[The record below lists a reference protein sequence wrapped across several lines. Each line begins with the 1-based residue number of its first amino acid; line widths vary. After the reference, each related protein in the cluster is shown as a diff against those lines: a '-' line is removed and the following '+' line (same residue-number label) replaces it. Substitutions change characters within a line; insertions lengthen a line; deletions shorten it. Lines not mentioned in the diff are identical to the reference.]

1 MNHNHILI
9 ERGNIMK
16 QVQFEYQDRESF
28 LEKLHTFQKD
38 NAAGSGARLF
48 QIYSEVLETVV
59 LQEVTGAIEACF
71 PDTPYIGCTTSGNI
85 IDCEL
90 SGNITVVCT
99 DFELPTTRFEIFQY
113 DMAEMSVDE
122 ITAQIVEETRQNPWV
137 KAVEMYF
144 TIPEGSTTRFC
155 DGLKELR
162 EDIQIFG
169 GVSCSDDI
177 TSDDSCVFTKACGF
191 SESSIIIVFYGG
203 EDFHV
208 DSIKVTGW
216 KPLGRKFH
224 VTKSQGSLLQEL
236 DGVPAYDVYHKYLN
250 IKNDENFFYNT
261 LEFPLFYEHNDT
273 TILRTPVSS
282 NADGSINMTSDMD
295 IGSVVRI
302 SYGDPST
309 IVESIRHDSQRIAQF
324 GPDVLHIFS
333 CAARRTFWTNKEP
346 TYEIQP
352 FRDVSA
358 SCGFFSHGEFL
369 RTKGSLNQHNVTLVI
384 AAMREG
390 EKKAAAAMSE
400 TQDINTLSRVPL
412 VSRLA
417 TFISVTSL
425 ELESTN
431 KQLELVNEKLKMAA
445 IIDGLTGLY
454 NRKEIQ
460 RQIEESLA
468 KVGQEQFSLVMLD
481 IDNFKQVNDTYGHQ
495 EGDTVI
501 VALADILRNR
511 RIGQKQNVSSGR
523 WGGEE
528 FMVLLRGT
536 DADSAAYIADL
547 MRESFANTNLRGI
560 RPQTVSLG
568 VTQAKKD
575 DTIDSLCTRVDM
587 ALYRAKKNGKN
598 RVEVE

>member
-1 MNHNHILI
+1 MLDPAVI
-9 ERGNIMK
+9 
-16 QVQFEYQDRESF
+16 QD
-28 LEKLHTFQKD
+28 
-38 NAAGSGARLF
+38 
-48 QIYSEVLETVV
+48 
-59 LQEVTGAIEACF
+59 VTGAIEECF
-71 PDTPYIGCTTSGNI
+71 PDIPYIGCSTSGNI

-99 DFELPTTRFEIFQY
+99 DFELPTTKFEIFQY
-113 DMAEMSVDE
+113 DMAKLSVDD
-122 ITAQIVEETRQNPWV
+122 ITAQIVEAARNRSWV

-155 DGLKELR
+155 DGLKDLR
-162 EDIQIFG
+162 EDIQVFG
-169 GVSCSDDI
+169 GVTCSDDI
-177 TSDDSCVFTKACGF
+177 TSDDSCVFTKAYGF

-216 KPLGRKFH
+216 KPLGREFH

-236 DGVPAYDVYHKYLN
+236 DGIPAYDVYRKYLN

-309 IVESIRHDSQRIAQF
+309 IVESIKHDSRRIAEF

-352 FRDVSA
+352 FHDIA
-358 SCGFFSHGEFL
+358 PSCGFFSHGEFL
-369 RTKGSLNQHNVTLVI
+369 RTKSSLNQHNVTLVI

-390 EKKAAAAMSE
+390 EKKAADVMPE
-400 TQDINTLSRVPL
+400 MQDMNTLSRVPL

-417 TFISVTSL
+417 NFISATSL
-425 ELESTN
+425 ELENTN

-454 NRKEIQ
+454 NRREIQ
-460 RQIEESLA
+460 SQIEDALSRVD
-468 KVGQEQFSLVMLD
+468 KEQFSLVMLD

-511 RIGQKQNVSSGR
+511 RIGHKQNVFSGR

-547 MRESFANTNLRGI
+547 MRENFANTTFKNI

-568 VTQAKKD
+568 VTQARQS
-575 DTIDSLCTRVDM
+575 DTVDSLCTRVDM
-587 ALYRAKKNGKN
+587 ALYKAKKSGKN

>member
-1 MNHNHILI
+1 M
-9 ERGNIMK
+9 R
-16 QVQFEYQDRESF
+16 QTQFAYRNKESF
-28 LEKLHTFQKD
+28 REELSVFARDH
-38 NAAGSGARLF
+38 AAADGPRLF
-48 QIYSEVLETVV
+48 QIYSEVLDPAVIR
-59 LQEVTGAIEACF
+59 EVTDAIEACF
-71 PDTPYIGCTTSGNI
+71 PDTPYIGCSTSGNI

-90 SGNITVVCT
+90 SENITVVCT
-99 DFELPTTRFEIFQY
+99 DFELPTTKVEIFQY
-113 DMAEMSVDE
+113 DMAKLSVDE
-122 ITAQIVEETRQNPWV
+122 ITAQIVEETRKNPWV

-155 DGLKELR
+155 DGMKDLR
-162 EDIQIFG
+162 EDIQVFG
-169 GVSCSDDI
+169 GVTCSDDI
-177 TSDDSCVFTKACGF
+177 TSDDSCVFTKAYGF
-191 SESSIIIVFYGG
+191 SETSIVIVFYGG
-203 EDFHV
+203 EDFYV

-236 DGVPAYDVYHKYLN
+236 DGISAYEVYRKYLN

-302 SYGDPST
+302 SYGDPGT
-309 IVESIRHDSQRIAQF
+309 IVESIREDSRRIADF
-324 GPDVLHIFS
+324 APDVLHIFS

-352 FRDVSA
+352 FHDICA

-369 RTKGSLNQHNVTLVI
+369 RTKGNLNQHNVTLVI

-390 EKKAAAAMSE
+390 EKKESVRLPE
-400 TQDINTLSRVPL
+400 TSADNMLSRVPL

-425 ELESTN
+425 ELEKMN
-431 KQLELVNEKLKMAA
+431 QQLALVNDKLKEAA

-460 RQIEESLA
+460 RQIEEALS
-468 KVGQEQFSLVMLD
+468 GISGERFSLVMLD

-495 EGDTVI
+495 EGDAVI
-501 VALADILRNR
+501 IGLADILRNKR
-511 RIGQKQNVSSGR
+511 GGQMQNVAAGR

-528 FMVLLRGT
+528 FMVLLHGSE
-536 DADSAAYIADL
+536 ASSAAYIADL
-547 MRESFANTNLRGI
+547 MRECFANTNFPGI

-568 VTQAKKD
+568 VTQARAD
-575 DTIDSLCTRVDM
+575 DTVDSLCSRVDM
-587 ALYRAKKNGKN
+587 ALYKAKKGGKN
-598 RVEVE
+598 RVEIE

>member
-1 MNHNHILI
+1 
-9 ERGNIMK
+9 MK
-16 QVQFEYQDRESF
+16 QAQFTYQ
-28 LEKLHTFQKD
+28 EKAAFKAALLDFQK
-38 NAAGSGARLF
+38 NGSTGAGARLF
-48 QIYSEVLETVV
+48 QIYSEVLDPAVI
-59 LQEVTGAIEACF
+59 QDVTGAIEECF
-71 PDTPYIGCTTSGNI
+71 PDTPYIGCSTSGNI

-99 DFELPTTRFEIFQY
+99 EFELSTTRFEIFQY
-113 DMAEMSVDE
+113 DMAKLAVDD
-122 ITAQIVEETRQNPWV
+122 ITAQIVEETHKNPWV
-137 KAVEMYF
+137 KAIEMYF
-144 TIPEGSTTRFC
+144 TIPEGSTTQFC
-155 DGLKELR
+155 DGLKEIR

-177 TSDDSCVFTKACGF
+177 TSDDSCVFTKAYGF
-191 SESSIIIVFYGG
+191 SETSIIIVFYGG

-216 KPLGRKFH
+216 KPLGREFH

-236 DGVPAYDVYHKYLN
+236 DGIPAYDVYHKYLN

-302 SYGDPST
+302 SYGDPGT

-352 FRDVSA
+352 FHDISA

-390 EKKAAAAMSE
+390 EKKTSAVLPEM
-400 TQDINTLSRVPL
+400 QDRDTMSRVPL

-425 ELESTN
+425 ELENTN
-431 KQLELVNEKLKMAA
+431 KQLALVNDKLKMAA

-460 RQIEESLA
+460 SQIEKALA
-468 KVGQEQFSLVMLD
+468 GVETEQFSLVMLD

-495 EGDTVI
+495 EGDSVI

-511 RIGQKQNVSSGR
+511 RTGPMQSSGR

-536 DADSAAYIADL
+536 DASSAAYIADL
-547 MRESFANTNLRGI
+547 MRECFANTSFPGI
-560 RPQTVSLG
+560 RSQTVSLG
-568 VTQAKKD
+568 VTQARKD
-575 DTIDSLCTRVDM
+575 DTVDSLCTRVDT

-598 RVEVE
+598 RVEIE

>member
-1 MNHNHILI
+1 
-9 ERGNIMK
+9 MK
-16 QVQFEYQDRESF
+16 QTHFAYRKKESF
-28 LEKLHTFQKD
+28 AEELRAFKQNH
-38 NAAGSGARLF
+38 AAGSGPRLF
-48 QIYSEVLETVV
+48 QIYSEVLDPAVI
-59 LQEVTGAIEACF
+59 QDVTGAIEECF
-71 PDTPYIGCTTSGNI
+71 PNTPYIGCSTSGNI

-90 SGNITVVCT
+90 SENITVVCT
-99 DFELPTTRFEIFQY
+99 DFELTTTKLEIFQY
-113 DMAEMSVDE
+113 DMAQLSVDE
-122 ITAQIVEETRQNPWV
+122 ITAQIVEETRKNPWV

-155 DGLKELR
+155 DGLKDLR
-162 EDIQIFG
+162 EDIQVFG
-169 GVSCSDDI
+169 GVTCSDDI
-177 TSDDSCVFTKACGF
+177 TSDDSCVFTKAYGF
-191 SESSIIIVFYGG
+191 SETSIVIVFYGG
-203 EDFHV
+203 EDFYV

-236 DGVPAYDVYHKYLN
+236 DGIPAYEVYHKYLN
-250 IKNDENFFYNT
+250 IRNDENFFYNT
-261 LEFPLFYEHNDT
+261 LEFPLFYEHNNT

-282 NADGSINMTSDMD
+282 NEDGSINMTSDMD

-302 SYGDPST
+302 SYGDPKT
-309 IVESIRHDSQRIAQF
+309 IVESIRHDSRRIADF
-324 GPDVLHIFS
+324 VPDVLHIFS

-352 FRDVSA
+352 FHDISA

-369 RTKGSLNQHNVTLVI
+369 RTKGNLNQHNVTLVI

-390 EKKAAAAMSE
+390 DKKKAVELPEGSDENM
-400 TQDINTLSRVPL
+400 LSRVPL

-431 KQLELVNEKLKMAA
+431 KQLELVNDKLQQSA
-445 IIDGLTGLY
+445 ITDGLTGLY

-468 KVGQEQFSLVMLD
+468 NVNDERFSLVMLD

-495 EGDTVI
+495 EGDAVI
-501 VALADILRNR
+501 VGLADILRNR
-511 RIGQKQNVSSGR
+511 RVGQMQNVSSGR

-528 FMVLLRGT
+528 FMVLLRGS
-536 DADSAAYIADL
+536 DASAAAYIADL
-547 MRESFANTNLRGI
+547 MRECFVNTNFPGM

-568 VTQAKKD
+568 VTQARED
-575 DTIDSLCTRVDM
+575 DSVDSLCTRVDM
-587 ALYRAKKNGKN
+587 ALYKAKKGGKN

>member
-1 MNHNHILI
+1 
-9 ERGNIMK
+9 MK
-16 QVQFEYQDRESF
+16 QIQFEYHERKSF
-28 LEKLHTFQKD
+28 TEKLRAFQKD
-38 NAAGSGARLF
+38 SAAGSGVRLF
-48 QIYSEVLETVV
+48 QIYSEVLDPAVI
-59 LQEVTGAIEACF
+59 QDVTGAIEECF
-71 PDTPYIGCTTSGNI
+71 PDIPYIGCSTSGNI

-99 DFELPTTRFEIFQY
+99 DFELPTTKFEIFQY
-113 DMAEMSVDE
+113 DMAKLSVDD
-122 ITAQIVEETRQNPWV
+122 ITAQILEETRKKPWV
-137 KAVEMYF
+137 KAAEMYF

-155 DGLKELR
+155 DGLKDLR
-162 EDIQIFG
+162 EDIQVFG
-169 GVSCSDDI
+169 GVTCSDDI
-177 TSDDSCVFTKACGF
+177 TSDDSCVFTKAYGF

-216 KPLGRKFH
+216 KPLGREFH

-236 DGVPAYDVYHKYLN
+236 DGIPAYDVYHKYLN

-309 IVESIRHDSQRIAQF
+309 IVESIKHDSRRIAEF

-352 FRDVSA
+352 FRDISA

-369 RTKGSLNQHNVTLVI
+369 RTKGNLNQHNVTLVI

-390 EKKAAAAMSE
+390 EKKAAAAMPE
-400 TQDINTLSRVPL
+400 MQDINTLSKVPL

-417 TFISVTSL
+417 NFISATSL
-425 ELESTN
+425 ELENSN

-454 NRKEIQ
+454 NRREIQ
-460 RQIEESLA
+460 SQIEDALFR
-468 KVGQEQFSLVMLD
+468 VGKEQFSLVMLD

-511 RIGQKQNVSSGR
+511 RIGHKQNVSSGR

-547 MRESFANTNLRGI
+547 MRESFANTSFKDI

-568 VTQAKKD
+568 VTQARQD
-575 DTIDSLCTRVDM
+575 DTVDSLCTRVDM
-587 ALYRAKKNGKN
+587 ALYRAKKSGKN

>member
-1 MNHNHILI
+1 
-9 ERGNIMK
+9 MK
-16 QVQFEYQDRESF
+16 QVQFAYQSEESF
-28 LEKLHTFQKD
+28 VEQLRAFQK
-38 NAAGSGARLF
+38 NGGEGARLF
-48 QIYSEVLETVV
+48 QIYSEVLDPAVI
-59 LQEVTGAIEACF
+59 QDVTGVIEECF
-71 PDTPYIGCTTSGNI
+71 PDTPYIGCSTSGNI

-99 DFELPTTRFEIFQY
+99 EFELPTTRFEIFQY
-113 DMAEMSVDE
+113 DMAKLAVDD
-122 ITAQIVEETRQNPWV
+122 ITAQIVEETHKNPWV
-137 KAVEMYF
+137 KAIEMYF

-155 DGLKELR
+155 DGLKEIR

-177 TSDDSCVFTKACGF
+177 TSDDSCVFTKAYGF
-191 SESSIIIVFYGG
+191 SETSVIIVFYGG

-216 KPLGRKFH
+216 KPLGREFH
-224 VTKSQGSLLQEL
+224 VTKSKGSLLQEL
-236 DGVPAYDVYHKYLN
+236 DGIPAYDVYHKYLN
-250 IKNDENFFYNT
+250 IKNDESFFYNT

-302 SYGDPST
+302 SYGDPGT

-352 FRDVSA
+352 FRDISA

-390 EKKAAAAMSE
+390 EKKASASLPEM
-400 TQDINTLSRVPL
+400 QDRDTMSRVPL

-425 ELESTN
+425 ELENTN
-431 KQLELVNEKLKMAA
+431 KQLALVNDKLKMAA

-460 RQIEESLA
+460 SQIERALA
-468 KVGQEQFSLVMLD
+468 EVETEQFSLVMLD

-495 EGDTVI
+495 EGDSVI

-511 RIGQKQNVSSGR
+511 RTGPMQSSGR

-536 DADSAAYIADL
+536 DSDSAAYIADL
-547 MRESFANTNLRGI
+547 IRECFANTGFPGI

-568 VTQAKKD
+568 VTQARKD
-575 DTIDSLCTRVDM
+575 DTVDSLCTRVDM

-598 RVEVE
+598 RVEIE

>member
-1 MNHNHILI
+1 MQ
-9 ERGNIMK
+9 
-16 QVQFEYQDRESF
+16 QVWFIYEEKESF
-28 LEKLHTFQKD
+28 KQKLLEFKNTD
-38 NAAGSGARLF
+38 RVSGTGKRMF
-48 QIYSEVLETVV
+48 QIYSEILEPTVI
-59 LQEVTGAIEACF
+59 QEVADAIGECF
-71 PDTPYIGCTTSGNI
+71 PDIPYIGCSTSGNI

-90 SGNITVVCT
+90 AGDITVVCT

-113 DMAEMSVDE
+113 DMAKQSVDE
-122 ITAQIVEETRQNPWV
+122 ITAQIVEETKKNPWV
-137 KAVEMYF
+137 KAIEMYF

-155 DGLKELR
+155 DGLKDIR

-177 TSDDSCVFTKACGF
+177 TSDDSCVFTKAYGF
-191 SESSIIIVFYGG
+191 SETSIVIVFYGG

-216 KPLGRKFH
+216 KPLGREFH

-236 DGVPAYDVYHKYLN
+236 DGIPAYDVYRKYLN
-250 IKNDENFFYNT
+250 INNDENFFYNT

-282 NADGSINMTSDMD
+282 NADGSLNMTSDMD

-309 IVESIRHDSQRIAQF
+309 IVDSIRHDSQRLAQF
-324 GPDVLHIFS
+324 GPDVMHIFS
-333 CAARRTFWTNKEP
+333 CAARRTFWSNREP
-346 TYEIQP
+346 TYEIEP
-352 FRDVSA
+352 LYDIST

-390 EKKAAAAMSE
+390 EKKASPAVPQA
-400 TQDINTLSRVPL
+400 QDNYTMSRVPL

-417 TFISVTSL
+417 TFISVTSQ
-425 ELESTN
+425 ELENTN
-431 KQLELVNEKLKMAA
+431 KQLALVNDKLNMSA

-460 RQIEESLA
+460 SQIEKALA
-468 KVGQEQFSLVMLD
+468 DVKREQFSLVMLD

-495 EGDTVI
+495 EGDSVI

-511 RIGQKQNVSSGR
+511 RTGLMQSSGR

-536 DADSAAYIADL
+536 DSSSAAYIADL
-547 MRESFANTNLRGI
+547 MRECFANTSFPGI

-568 VTQAKKD
+568 VTQARED
-575 DTIDSLCTRVDM
+575 DTVDSLCTRVDM
-587 ALYRAKKNGKN
+587 ALYRAKQNGKN
-598 RVEVE
+598 RVEIK

>member
-1 MNHNHILI
+1 
-9 ERGNIMK
+9 MK
-16 QVQFEYQDRESF
+16 QVQFAYQSEESF
-28 LEKLHTFQKD
+28 VEQLRAFQK
-38 NAAGSGARLF
+38 NGAEGARLF
-48 QIYSEVLETVV
+48 QIYSEVLDPAVI
-59 LQEVTGAIEACF
+59 QDVTAAIEECF
-71 PDTPYIGCTTSGNI
+71 PDTPYIGCSTSGNI

-99 DFELPTTRFEIFQY
+99 EFELPTTRFEIFQY
-113 DMAEMSVDE
+113 DMEKLAVDD
-122 ITAQIVEETRQNPWV
+122 ITAQIVEETRKNPWV
-137 KAVEMYF
+137 KAIEMYF

-155 DGLKELR
+155 DGLKEIR

-177 TSDDSCVFTKACGF
+177 TSDDSCVFTKAYGF
-191 SESSIIIVFYGG
+191 SETSIIIVFYGG

-216 KPLGRKFH
+216 KPLGREFH

-236 DGVPAYDVYHKYLN
+236 DGIPAYDVYHKYLN

-302 SYGDPST
+302 SYGDPGT
-309 IVESIRHDSQRIAQF
+309 ILESIRHDSQRIAQF

-352 FRDVSA
+352 FHDISA

-369 RTKGSLNQHNVTLVI
+369 RTKGNLNQHNVTLVI

-390 EKKAAAAMSE
+390 AKKASAALPE
-400 TQDINTLSRVPL
+400 TQDRNTMSRVPL

-425 ELESTN
+425 ELENTN
-431 KQLELVNEKLKMAA
+431 KQLALVNDKLKMAA

-460 RQIEESLA
+460 GQIEKALA
-468 KVGQEQFSLVMLD
+468 DVKKEQFSLVMLD

-495 EGDTVI
+495 EGDSVI
-501 VALADILRNR
+501 VALADILRNGR
-511 RIGQKQNVSSGR
+511 TGLMQSSGR

-536 DADSAAYIADL
+536 DASSAAYIADL
-547 MRESFANTNLRGI
+547 MRECFANTGFPGI

-568 VTQAKKD
+568 VTQAKED
-575 DTIDSLCTRVDM
+575 DTVDTLCTRVDT

-598 RVEVE
+598 RVEIE

>member
-1 MNHNHILI
+1 MQ
-9 ERGNIMK
+9 
-16 QVQFEYQDRESF
+16 QVWFIYEEKESF
-28 LEKLHTFQKD
+28 KQKLLEFKNTD
-38 NAAGSGARLF
+38 RVSSTGRRMF
-48 QIYSEVLETVV
+48 QIYSEILKPAVI
-59 LQEVTGAIEACF
+59 QEVTDAIEECF
-71 PDTPYIGCTTSGNI
+71 PDIPYIGCSTSGNI

-90 SGNITVVCT
+90 AGDITVVCT
-99 DFELPTTRFEIFQY
+99 DFELLTTRFEIFQY
-113 DMAEMSVDE
+113 DMAKQSVDE
-122 ITAQIVEETRQNPWV
+122 ITAQIVEETKKNPWV
-137 KAVEMYF
+137 KAIEMYF
-144 TIPEGSTTRFC
+144 TIPEGSTTQFC
-155 DGLKELR
+155 DGLKDIR
-162 EDIQIFG
+162 EDIQVFG

-177 TSDDSCVFTKACGF
+177 TSDDSCVFTKAYGF
-191 SESSIIIVFYGG
+191 SETSIVIVFYGG

-216 KPLGRKFH
+216 KPLGREFH

-236 DGVPAYDVYHKYLN
+236 DGIPAYDVYRKYLN
-250 IKNDENFFYNT
+250 INNDENFFYNT

-282 NADGSINMTSDMD
+282 NADGSLNMTSDMD

-309 IVESIRHDSQRIAQF
+309 IVDSIRHDSQRLAQF

-333 CAARRTFWTNKEP
+333 CAARRTFWTNREP
-346 TYEIQP
+346 TYEIEP
-352 FRDVSA
+352 LYDIST

-390 EKKAAAAMSE
+390 EKKASLAVPQA
-400 TQDINTLSRVPL
+400 QDNYTMSRVPL

-417 TFISVTSL
+417 TFISVTSQ
-425 ELESTN
+425 ELENTN
-431 KQLELVNEKLKMAA
+431 KQLALVNDKLKMAA

-460 RQIEESLA
+460 GQIEKALA
-468 KVGQEQFSLVMLD
+468 DVKREQFSLVMLD

-495 EGDTVI
+495 EGDSVI

-511 RIGQKQNVSSGR
+511 RTGLMQSSGR

-536 DADSAAYIADL
+536 DSSSAAYIADL
-547 MRESFANTNLRGI
+547 MRECFANTSFPGI

-568 VTQAKKD
+568 VTQARED
-575 DTIDSLCTRVDM
+575 DTVDSLCTRVDM
-587 ALYRAKKNGKN
+587 ALYRAKQNGKN
-598 RVEVE
+598 RVEIE

>member
-1 MNHNHILI
+1 MQ
-9 ERGNIMK
+9 
-16 QVQFEYQDRESF
+16 QVWFIYEEKESF
-28 LEKLHTFQKD
+28 KQKLLEFKNTD
-38 NAAGSGARLF
+38 RVSSTGRRMF
-48 QIYSEVLETVV
+48 QIYSEILKPAVI
-59 LQEVTGAIEACF
+59 QEVTDAIEECF
-71 PDTPYIGCTTSGNI
+71 PDIPYIGCSTSGNI

-90 SGNITVVCT
+90 AGDITVVCT
-99 DFELPTTRFEIFQY
+99 DFELLTTRFEIFQY
-113 DMAEMSVDE
+113 DMAKQSVDE
-122 ITAQIVEETRQNPWV
+122 ITAQIVEETKKNPWV
-137 KAVEMYF
+137 KAIEMYF
-144 TIPEGSTTRFC
+144 TIPEGSTTQFC
-155 DGLKELR
+155 DGLKDIR

-177 TSDDSCVFTKACGF
+177 TSDDSCVFTKAYGF
-191 SESSIIIVFYGG
+191 SDTSIVIVFYGG

-216 KPLGRKFH
+216 KPLGREFH

-236 DGVPAYDVYHKYLN
+236 DGIPAYDVYRKYLN
-250 IKNDENFFYNT
+250 INNDENFFYNT

-282 NADGSINMTSDMD
+282 NADGSLNMTSDMD

-309 IVESIRHDSQRIAQF
+309 IVDSIRHDSQRLAQF

-333 CAARRTFWTNKEP
+333 CAARRTFWTNREP
-346 TYEIQP
+346 TYEIEP
-352 FRDVSA
+352 LYDIST

-390 EKKAAAAMSE
+390 EKKASPAVPQA
-400 TQDINTLSRVPL
+400 QDNYMMSRVPL

-417 TFISVTSL
+417 TFISVTSQ
-425 ELESTN
+425 ELENTN
-431 KQLELVNEKLKMAA
+431 KQLALVNDKLKMAA

-460 RQIEESLA
+460 GQIEKALA
-468 KVGQEQFSLVMLD
+468 DVKREQFSLVMLD

-495 EGDTVI
+495 EGDSVI

-511 RIGQKQNVSSGR
+511 RTGLMQSSGR

-536 DADSAAYIADL
+536 DSSSAAYIADL
-547 MRESFANTNLRGI
+547 MRECFANTSFPGI

-568 VTQAKKD
+568 VTQARED
-575 DTIDSLCTRVDM
+575 DTVDSLCTRVDM
-587 ALYRAKKNGKN
+587 ALYRAKQNGKN
-598 RVEVE
+598 RVEIE

>member
-1 MNHNHILI
+1 
-9 ERGNIMK
+9 MK
-16 QVQFEYQDRESF
+16 QVQFAYQDRKSF
-28 LEKLHTFQKD
+28 LEKLRAFQKD
-38 NAAGSGARLF
+38 HEIVSGARLF
-48 QIYSEVLETVV
+48 QIYSEVLEPSVI
-59 LQEVTGAIEACF
+59 QDVTGAIEECF
-71 PDTPYIGCTTSGNI
+71 PDTPYIGCSTSGNI

-90 SGNITVVCT
+90 SESITVVCT
-99 DFELPTTRFEIFQY
+99 DFELPTTKFEIFQY
-113 DMAEMSVDE
+113 DMAKLSVDE
-122 ITAQIVEETRQNPWV
+122 ITAQIVEETRKNPWV

-155 DGLKELR
+155 DGLKDLR

-177 TSDDSCVFTKACGF
+177 TSDDSCVFTKAYGF
-191 SESSIIIVFYGG
+191 SESSIVIVFYGG

-216 KPLGRKFH
+216 KPLGRQFH

-236 DGVPAYDVYHKYLN
+236 DGIPAYDVYHKYLN

-309 IVESIRHDSQRIAQF
+309 IVESIRHDSRRIAEF
-324 GPDVLHIFS
+324 GPDILHIFS

-352 FRDVSA
+352 FRDISA

-369 RTKGSLNQHNVTLVI
+369 RTKGNLNQHNVTLVI

-390 EKKAAAAMSE
+390 GKKAAVAMPE
-400 TQDINTLSRVPL
+400 AQDMNTLSKVPL

-417 TFISVTSL
+417 NFISVTSL
-425 ELESTN
+425 ELENTN
-431 KQLELVNEKLKMAA
+431 EQLALVNEKLKMAA

-460 RQIEESLA
+460 SQIEDALSRVE
-468 KVGQEQFSLVMLD
+468 KEQFSLVMLD

-495 EGDTVI
+495 EGDSVI

-536 DADSAAYIADL
+536 DCNSAAYIADL
-547 MRESFANTNLRGI
+547 MRENFANTAFKDI

-568 VTQAKKD
+568 VTQAKAD
-575 DTIDSLCTRVDM
+575 DTVDSLCTRVDM

>member
-1 MNHNHILI
+1 MQ
-9 ERGNIMK
+9 
-16 QVQFEYQDRESF
+16 QVWFIYEEKESF
-28 LEKLHTFQKD
+28 KQKLLEFKNTD
-38 NAAGSGARLF
+38 RVSSTGRRMF
-48 QIYSEVLETVV
+48 QIYSEILKPTVI
-59 LQEVTGAIEACF
+59 QEVTDAIEECF
-71 PDTPYIGCTTSGNI
+71 PDIPYIGCSTSGNI

-90 SGNITVVCT
+90 AGDITVVCT
-99 DFELPTTRFEIFQY
+99 DFELLTTRFEIFQY
-113 DMAEMSVDE
+113 DMAKQSVDE
-122 ITAQIVEETRQNPWV
+122 ITAQIVEETKKNPWV
-137 KAVEMYF
+137 KAIEMYF
-144 TIPEGSTTRFC
+144 TIPEGSTTQFC
-155 DGLKELR
+155 DGLKDIR

-177 TSDDSCVFTKACGF
+177 TSDDSCVFTKAYGF
-191 SESSIIIVFYGG
+191 SETSIVIVFYGG

-216 KPLGRKFH
+216 KPLGREFH

-236 DGVPAYDVYHKYLN
+236 DGIPAYDVYRKYLN
-250 IKNDENFFYNT
+250 INNDENFFYNT

-282 NADGSINMTSDMD
+282 NADGSLNMTSDMD

-309 IVESIRHDSQRIAQF
+309 IVDSIRHDSQRLAQF

-333 CAARRTFWTNKEP
+333 CAARRTFWTNREP
-346 TYEIQP
+346 TYEIEP
-352 FRDVSA
+352 LYDIST

-390 EKKAAAAMSE
+390 EKKASLAVPQA
-400 TQDINTLSRVPL
+400 QDNYTMSRVPL

-417 TFISVTSL
+417 TFISVTSQ
-425 ELESTN
+425 ELENTN
-431 KQLELVNEKLKMAA
+431 KQLALVNDKLKMAA

-460 RQIEESLA
+460 GQIEKALA
-468 KVGQEQFSLVMLD
+468 DVKREQFSLVMLD

-495 EGDTVI
+495 EGDSVI

-511 RIGQKQNVSSGR
+511 RTGLMQSSGR

-536 DADSAAYIADL
+536 DSSSAAYIADL
-547 MRESFANTNLRGI
+547 MRECFANTSFPGI

-568 VTQAKKD
+568 VTQARED
-575 DTIDSLCTRVDM
+575 DTVDSLCTRVDM
-587 ALYRAKKNGKN
+587 ALYRAKQNGKN
-598 RVEVE
+598 RVEIE

>member
-1 MNHNHILI
+1 MQ
-9 ERGNIMK
+9 
-16 QVQFEYQDRESF
+16 QVWFIYEEKESF
-28 LEKLHTFQKD
+28 KQKLLEFKNTD
-38 NAAGSGARLF
+38 RVSSTGRRMF
-48 QIYSEVLETVV
+48 QIYSEILKPAVI
-59 LQEVTGAIEACF
+59 QEVTDAIEECF
-71 PDTPYIGCTTSGNI
+71 HDIPYIGCSTSGNI

-90 SGNITVVCT
+90 AGDITVVCT
-99 DFELPTTRFEIFQY
+99 DFELLTTRFEIFQY
-113 DMAEMSVDE
+113 DMAKQSVDE
-122 ITAQIVEETRQNPWV
+122 ITAQIVEETKKNPWV
-137 KAVEMYF
+137 KAIEMYF
-144 TIPEGSTTRFC
+144 TIPEGSTTQFC
-155 DGLKELR
+155 DGLKDIR

-177 TSDDSCVFTKACGF
+177 TSDDSCVFTKAYGF
-191 SESSIIIVFYGG
+191 SETSIVIVFYGG

-216 KPLGRKFH
+216 KPLGREFH

-236 DGVPAYDVYHKYLN
+236 DGIPAYDVYRKYLN
-250 IKNDENFFYNT
+250 INNDENFFYNT

-282 NADGSINMTSDMD
+282 NADGSLNMTSDMD

-309 IVESIRHDSQRIAQF
+309 IVDSIRHDSQRLAQF

-333 CAARRTFWTNKEP
+333 CAARRTFWTNREP
-346 TYEIQP
+346 TYEIEP
-352 FRDVSA
+352 LYDIST

-390 EKKAAAAMSE
+390 EKKASPAVPQA
-400 TQDINTLSRVPL
+400 QDNYMMSRVPL

-417 TFISVTSL
+417 TFISVTSQ
-425 ELESTN
+425 ELENTN
-431 KQLELVNEKLKMAA
+431 KQLALVNDKLKMAA

-460 RQIEESLA
+460 GQIEKALA
-468 KVGQEQFSLVMLD
+468 DVKREQFSLVMLD

-495 EGDTVI
+495 EGDSVI
-501 VALADILRNR
+501 VALANILRNR
-511 RIGQKQNVSSGR
+511 RTGLMQSSGR

-536 DADSAAYIADL
+536 DSSSAAYIADL
-547 MRESFANTNLRGI
+547 MRECFANTSFPGI

-568 VTQAKKD
+568 VTQARED
-575 DTIDSLCTRVDM
+575 DTVDSLCTRVDM
-587 ALYRAKKNGKN
+587 ALYRAKQNGKN
-598 RVEVE
+598 RVEIE

>member
-1 MNHNHILI
+1 MQ
-9 ERGNIMK
+9 
-16 QVQFEYQDRESF
+16 QVWFIYEEKESF
-28 LEKLHTFQKD
+28 KQKLLEFKNTD
-38 NAAGSGARLF
+38 RVSSTGRRMF
-48 QIYSEVLETVV
+48 QIYSEILKPAVI
-59 LQEVTGAIEACF
+59 QEVTDAIEECF
-71 PDTPYIGCTTSGNI
+71 PDIPYIGCSTSGNI

-90 SGNITVVCT
+90 AGDITVVCT
-99 DFELPTTRFEIFQY
+99 DFELLTTRFEIFQY
-113 DMAEMSVDE
+113 DMAKQSVDE
-122 ITAQIVEETRQNPWV
+122 ITAQIVEETKKNPWV
-137 KAVEMYF
+137 KAIEMYF
-144 TIPEGSTTRFC
+144 TIPEGSTTQFC
-155 DGLKELR
+155 DGLKDIR

-177 TSDDSCVFTKACGF
+177 TSDDSCVFTKAYGF
-191 SESSIIIVFYGG
+191 SETSIVIVFYGG

-216 KPLGRKFH
+216 KPLGREFH

-236 DGVPAYDVYHKYLN
+236 DGIPAYDVYRKYLN
-250 IKNDENFFYNT
+250 INNDENFFYNT

-282 NADGSINMTSDMD
+282 NADGSLNMTSDMD

-309 IVESIRHDSQRIAQF
+309 IVDSIRHDSQRLAQF

-333 CAARRTFWTNKEP
+333 CAARRTFWTNREP
-346 TYEIQP
+346 TYEIEP
-352 FRDVSA
+352 LYDIST

-390 EKKAAAAMSE
+390 EKKASPAVPQA
-400 TQDINTLSRVPL
+400 QDNYMMSRVPL

-417 TFISVTSL
+417 TFISVTSQ
-425 ELESTN
+425 ELENTN
-431 KQLELVNEKLKMAA
+431 KQLALVNDKLKMAA

-460 RQIEESLA
+460 GQIEKALA
-468 KVGQEQFSLVMLD
+468 DVKREQFSLVMLD

-495 EGDTVI
+495 EGDSVI
-501 VALADILRNR
+501 VALAD
-511 RIGQKQNVSSGR
+511 
-523 WGGEE
+523 
-528 FMVLLRGT
+528 
-536 DADSAAYIADL
+536 L
-547 MRESFANTNLRGI
+547 MRECFANTSFPGI

-568 VTQAKKD
+568 VTQAKED
-575 DTIDSLCTRVDM
+575 DTVDSLCTRVDM
-587 ALYRAKKNGKN
+587 ALYRAKQNGKN
-598 RVEVE
+598 RVEIE

>member
-1 MNHNHILI
+1 
-9 ERGNIMK
+9 MK
-16 QVQFEYQDRESF
+16 QIQFEYHERKSF
-28 LEKLHTFQKD
+28 TEKLRAFQKD
-38 NAAGSGARLF
+38 SAAGSGVRLF
-48 QIYSEVLETVV
+48 QIYSEVLDPAVI
-59 LQEVTGAIEACF
+59 QDVTGAIEECF
-71 PDTPYIGCTTSGNI
+71 PDIPYIGCSTSGNI

-99 DFELPTTRFEIFQY
+99 DFELPTTKFEIFQY
-113 DMAEMSVDE
+113 DMAKLSVDD
-122 ITAQIVEETRQNPWV
+122 ITAQILEETRKKPWV
-137 KAVEMYF
+137 KAAEMYF

-155 DGLKELR
+155 DGLKDLR
-162 EDIQIFG
+162 EDIQVFG
-169 GVSCSDDI
+169 GVTCSDDI
-177 TSDDSCVFTKACGF
+177 TSDDSCVFTKAYGF

-216 KPLGRKFH
+216 KPLGREFH

-236 DGVPAYDVYHKYLN
+236 DGIPAYDVYHKYLN

-309 IVESIRHDSQRIAQF
+309 IVESIKHDSRRIAEF

-352 FRDVSA
+352 FRDISA

-369 RTKGSLNQHNVTLVI
+369 RTKGNLNQHNVTLVI

-390 EKKAAAAMSE
+390 EKKAAAAMPE
-400 TQDINTLSRVPL
+400 MQDINTLSKVPL

-417 TFISVTSL
+417 NFISATSL
-425 ELESTN
+425 ELENSN

-454 NRKEIQ
+454 NRREIQ
-460 RQIEESLA
+460 SQIEDALSR
-468 KVGQEQFSLVMLD
+468 VGKEQFSLVMLD

-511 RIGQKQNVSSGR
+511 RIGHKQNVSSGR

-528 FMVLLRGT
+528 FMVLLQGT

-547 MRESFANTNLRGI
+547 MRESFANTSFKDI

-568 VTQAKKD
+568 VTQARQD
-575 DTIDSLCTRVDM
+575 DTVDSLCTRVDM
-587 ALYRAKKNGKN
+587 ALYRAKKSGKN

>member
-1 MNHNHILI
+1 
-9 ERGNIMK
+9 MK
-16 QVQFEYQDRESF
+16 QTQFAYREKESF
-28 LEKLHTFQKD
+28 AEELQIFKKD
-38 NAAGSGARLF
+38 HAEGNGPRLF
-48 QIYSEVLETVV
+48 QIYSEVLDQAVI
-59 LQEVTGAIEACF
+59 QDVTGAIEECF
-71 PDTPYIGCTTSGNI
+71 PDTPYIGCSTSGNI

-90 SGNITVVCT
+90 AENITVVCT
-99 DFELPTTRFEIFQY
+99 DFDLPTTKLEIFQY
-113 DMAEMSVDE
+113 DMAKLSVDE
-122 ITAQIVEETRQNPWV
+122 ITAQIVEETRKNPWV
-137 KAVEMYF
+137 KAIEMYF

-155 DGLKELR
+155 DGLKDLR
-162 EDIQIFG
+162 EDIQVFG
-169 GVSCSDDI
+169 GVTCSDDI
-177 TSDDSCVFTKACGF
+177 TSDDSCVFTKVYGF
-191 SESSIIIVFYGG
+191 SETSIVIVFYGG
-203 EDFHV
+203 EDFYV

-236 DGVPAYDVYHKYLN
+236 DGIPAYEVYHKYLN
-250 IKNDENFFYNT
+250 IRNDENFFYNT

-282 NADGSINMTSDMD
+282 NAGGSINMTSDMD

-309 IVESIRHDSQRIAQF
+309 IVESIRQDSQRIAQF

-352 FRDVSA
+352 FRDISV

-369 RTKGSLNQHNVTLVI
+369 RTKGNLNQHNVTLVI

-390 EKKAAAAMSE
+390 DKKKTVERPEGSDE
-400 TQDINTLSRVPL
+400 NILSKVPL

-431 KQLELVNEKLKMAA
+431 KQLELVNDKLQQSA
-445 IIDGLTGLY
+445 ITDGLTGLY

-460 RQIEESLA
+460 RQIEEALA
-468 KVGQEQFSLVMLD
+468 RVSDERFSLVMLD

-495 EGDTVI
+495 EGDAVI
-501 VALADILRNR
+501 VGLADILRNR
-511 RIGQKQNVSSGR
+511 RVGQMQNVSSGR

-528 FMVLLRGT
+528 FMVLLRGS
-536 DADSAAYIADL
+536 DASSSAYIADL
-547 MRESFANTNLRGI
+547 MRECFVNTNFPGM

-568 VTQAKKD
+568 VTQARED
-575 DTIDSLCTRVDM
+575 DTVDSLCSRVDM
-587 ALYRAKKNGKN
+587 ALYKAKKSGKN

>member
-1 MNHNHILI
+1 M
-9 ERGNIMK
+9 R
-16 QVQFEYQDRESF
+16 QTQFAYQDKASF
-28 LEKLHTFQKD
+28 AEALQSFQR
-38 NAAGSGARLF
+38 NHAAGSGPRLF
-48 QIYSEVLETVV
+48 QIYSEVLDPAVIAD
-59 LQEVTGAIEACF
+59 VTGTIEEYF
-71 PDTPYIGCTTSGNI
+71 PETPYFGCSTSGNI

-90 SGNITVVCT
+90 SENITVVCT
-99 DFELPTTRFEIFQY
+99 DFELPTTQFAIFQY
-113 DMAEMSVDE
+113 DMAKLSVDE
-122 ITAQIVEETRQNPWV
+122 ITAQIVEETRKNPWV

-144 TIPEGSTTRFC
+144 TIPEGSTTQFC
-155 DGLKELR
+155 DGLKDLR
-162 EDIQIFG
+162 DDIQIFG
-169 GVSCSDDI
+169 GVTCSDDI
-177 TSDDSCVFTKACGF
+177 TSDDSCVFTRAFGF
-191 SESSIIIVFYGG
+191 SETSIIIVFYGG
-203 EDFHV
+203 EDFYV

-236 DGVPAYDVYHKYLN
+236 DGIPAYEVYRKYLN

-302 SYGDPST
+302 SYGDPRT
-309 IVESIRHDSQRIAQF
+309 IVESIRQDSQGIADF
-324 GPDVLHIFS
+324 APDVLHIFS

-352 FRDVSA
+352 FHDISA

-369 RTKGSLNQHNVTLVI
+369 RTKGKLNQHNVTLVI

-390 EKKAAAAMSE
+390 EKKEAVKRPE
-400 TQDINTLSRVPL
+400 TQDDNMLSRVPL

-425 ELESTN
+425 ELENTN
-431 KQLELVNEKLKMAA
+431 KQLELVNDKLKMAA

-460 RQIEESLA
+460 SQIEEALSR
-468 KVGQEQFSLVMLD
+468 VDQEQFSLVMLD

-495 EGDTVI
+495 EGDMVI

-511 RIGQKQNVSSGR
+511 RVGQKQNVSSGR

-547 MRESFANTNLRGI
+547 MRESFANTTFKGI

-568 VTQAKKD
+568 VTQARKD
-575 DTIDSLCTRVDM
+575 DTADSLCSRVDM
-587 ALYRAKKNGKN
+587 ALYKAKKGGKN

>member
-1 MNHNHILI
+1 MQ
-9 ERGNIMK
+9 
-16 QVQFEYQDRESF
+16 QVWFIYEEKESF
-28 LEKLHTFQKD
+28 KQKLLEFKNTD
-38 NAAGSGARLF
+38 RVSSTGRRMF
-48 QIYSEVLETVV
+48 QIYSEILKPAVI
-59 LQEVTGAIEACF
+59 QEVTDAIEECF
-71 PDTPYIGCTTSGNI
+71 PDIPYIGCSTSGNI

-90 SGNITVVCT
+90 AGDITVVCT
-99 DFELPTTRFEIFQY
+99 DFELLTTRFEIFQY
-113 DMAEMSVDE
+113 DMAKQSVDE
-122 ITAQIVEETRQNPWV
+122 ITAQIVEETKKNPWV
-137 KAVEMYF
+137 KAIEMYF
-144 TIPEGSTTRFC
+144 TIPEGSTTQFC
-155 DGLKELR
+155 DGLKDIR

-177 TSDDSCVFTKACGF
+177 TSDDSCVFTKAYGF
-191 SESSIIIVFYGG
+191 SETSIVIVFYGG

-216 KPLGRKFH
+216 KPLGREFH

-236 DGVPAYDVYHKYLN
+236 DGIPAYDVYRKYLN
-250 IKNDENFFYNT
+250 INNDENFFYNT

-282 NADGSINMTSDMD
+282 NADGSLNMTSDMD

-309 IVESIRHDSQRIAQF
+309 IVDSIRHDSQRLAQF

-333 CAARRTFWTNKEP
+333 CAARRTFWTNREP
-346 TYEIQP
+346 TYEIEP
-352 FRDVSA
+352 LYDIST

-390 EKKAAAAMSE
+390 EKKASPAVPQA
-400 TQDINTLSRVPL
+400 QDNYMMSRVPL

-417 TFISVTSL
+417 TFISVTSQ
-425 ELESTN
+425 ELENTN
-431 KQLELVNEKLKMAA
+431 KQLALVNDKLKMAA

-460 RQIEESLA
+460 GQIEKALA
-468 KVGQEQFSLVMLD
+468 DVKREQFSLVMLD

-495 EGDTVI
+495 EGDSVI
-501 VALADILRNR
+501 VALANILRNR
-511 RIGQKQNVSSGR
+511 RTGLMQSSGR

-536 DADSAAYIADL
+536 DSSSAAYIADL
-547 MRESFANTNLRGI
+547 MRECFANTSFPGI

-568 VTQAKKD
+568 VTQARED
-575 DTIDSLCTRVDM
+575 DTVDSLCTRVDM
-587 ALYRAKKNGKN
+587 ALYRAKQNGKN
-598 RVEVE
+598 RVEIE

>member
-1 MNHNHILI
+1 
-9 ERGNIMK
+9 MK
-16 QVQFEYQDRESF
+16 QVQFAYRERESF
-28 LEKLHTFQKD
+28 AEQLQTLKGDST
-38 NAAGSGARLF
+38 AGGAARLF
-48 QIYSEVLETVV
+48 QIYSEVLDPAVI
-59 LQEVTGAIEACF
+59 QDVTGAIEECF
-71 PDTPYIGCTTSGNI
+71 PDTPYIGCSTSGNI

-99 DFELPTTRFEIFQY
+99 DFELPTTKFAIFQY
-113 DMAEMSVDE
+113 DMAKMPVDD
-122 ITAQIVEETRQNPWV
+122 ITAQIVEETRKNPWV

-144 TIPEGSTTRFC
+144 SIPEGSTTRFC
-155 DGLKELR
+155 DGLRDLR

-177 TSDDSCVFTKACGF
+177 TSDDCCVFTKVGGF
-191 SESSIIIVFYGG
+191 SKSSIIIVFYGG
-203 EDFHV
+203 EDFYV

-216 KPLGRKFH
+216 KPLGRQFH

-236 DGVPAYDVYHKYLN
+236 DGIPAYDVYRKYLN

-261 LEFPLFYEHNDT
+261 LEFPLFYEHNGT

-282 NADGSINMTSDMD
+282 NEDGSINMTSDMD

-309 IVESIRHDSQRIAQF
+309 IVESIRQDSRRIAQF

-352 FRDVSA
+352 FHEISP
-358 SCGFFSHGEFL
+358 SCGFFSHGEFI

-390 EKKAAAAMSE
+390 EKKAAAAVSE
-400 TQDINTLSRVPL
+400 TQDINTLSKVPL

-431 KQLELVNEKLKMAA
+431 QQLELVNEKLKMAA

-460 RQIEESLA
+460 SQIEEALA
-468 KVGQEQFSLVMLD
+468 SVDREQFSLVMLD

-511 RIGQKQNVSSGR
+511 RVGHAKNVSSGR

-536 DADSAAYIADL
+536 DVASASYIADL
-547 MRESFANTNLRGI
+547 MRECFANTRFQGV

-575 DTIDSLCTRVDM
+575 DTVDFLCSRVDM
-587 ALYRAKKNGKN
+587 ALYKAKKGGKN

>member
-1 MNHNHILI
+1 
-9 ERGNIMK
+9 MK
-16 QVQFEYQDRESF
+16 QFQFEF
-28 LEKLHTFQKD
+28 LERKSFAEKLLEFK
-38 NAAGSGARLF
+38 GSGRTSDGGASLF
-48 QIYSEVLETVV
+48 QIYSEVLEPTVI
-59 LQEVTGAIEACF
+59 QEVCGAIEECF
-71 PDTPYIGCTTSGNI
+71 PDTPYIGCSTSGNI

-90 SGNITVVCT
+90 SGNITVVYT
-99 DFELPTTRFEIFQY
+99 EFELPTTQFKIFQY
-113 DMAEMSVDE
+113 DMAAESVDD
-122 ITAQIVEETRQNPWV
+122 ITAKIVEETQKNPWA
-137 KAVEMYF
+137 KAIEMYF

-155 DGLKELR
+155 DGLKDVR

-169 GVSCSDDI
+169 GVTCSDDI
-177 TSDDSCVFTKACGF
+177 TSNDSCVFTKAFGF
-191 SESSIIIVFYGG
+191 SKSSIIIVFYGG

-208 DSIKVTGW
+208 DSIQVTGW
-216 KPLGRKFH
+216 KPLGREFR
-224 VTKSQGSLLQEL
+224 VTKSEGSLLQEL
-236 DGVPAYDVYHKYLN
+236 DGIPAYDVYHKYLN

-261 LEFPLFYEHNDT
+261 LEFPLFYEHNNT

-282 NADGSINMTSDMD
+282 NADGSINMTSDID
-295 IGSVVRI
+295 VGSVVRI
-302 SYGDPST
+302 SYGDPGT
-309 IVESIRHDSQRIAQF
+309 IVESIRQDSQRIAQF

-352 FRDVSA
+352 FYDISA

-369 RTKGSLNQHNVTLVI
+369 RTKGNLNQHNVTLVI

-390 EKKAAAAMSE
+390 EKKVCAVPLGA
-400 TQDINTLSRVPL
+400 QDRNTLSRVPL

-425 ELESTN
+425 ELENTN
-431 KQLELVNEKLKMAA
+431 RQLALVNDKLKMAA

-460 RQIEESLA
+460 SQIEEALTKIA
-468 KVGQEQFSLVMLD
+468 KEKFSLVMLD

-495 EGDTVI
+495 EGDAVI
-501 VALADILRNR
+501 MALADILRNR
-511 RIGQKQNVSSGR
+511 RIGPMQSSGR

-536 DADSAAYIADL
+536 EASSAAYIADL
-547 MRESFANTNLRGI
+547 MREIFANTNFPSI

-568 VTQAKKD
+568 VTQARED
-575 DTIDSLCTRVDM
+575 DTVDSLCSRVDM
-587 ALYRAKKNGKN
+587 ALYKAKKNGKN

>member
-1 MNHNHILI
+1 
-9 ERGNIMK
+9 MK
-16 QVQFEYQDRESF
+16 QMQFEYQERKSF
-28 LEKLHTFQKD
+28 TEKLRAFQKD
-38 NAAGSGARLF
+38 SAADSGARLF
-48 QIYSEVLETVV
+48 QIYSEVLDPAVI
-59 LQEVTGAIEACF
+59 QDVTGAIEECF
-71 PDTPYIGCTTSGNI
+71 PDTPYIGCSTSGNI

-99 DFELPTTRFEIFQY
+99 DFELPTTKFEIFQY
-113 DMAEMSVDE
+113 DMAKLSVDE
-122 ITAQIVEETRQNPWV
+122 ITAQIVKEAGNRSWV

-155 DGLKELR
+155 DGLKELG

-169 GVSCSDDI
+169 GVTCSDDI
-177 TSDDSCVFTKACGF
+177 TSDDSCVFTKAYGF

-216 KPLGRKFH
+216 KPLGREFH

-236 DGVPAYDVYHKYLN
+236 DGIPAYDVYHKYLN

-309 IVESIRHDSQRIAQF
+309 IVESIKQDSRRIAEF

-352 FRDVSA
+352 FHDIA
-358 SCGFFSHGEFL
+358 PSCGFFSHGEFL
-369 RTKGSLNQHNVTLVI
+369 RTKGNLNQHNVTLVI

-390 EKKAAAAMSE
+390 AKKAATAMPE
-400 TQDINTLSRVPL
+400 KQDINTLSRVPL

-417 TFISVTSL
+417 NFISATSL
-425 ELESTN
+425 ELENSN
-431 KQLELVNEKLKMAA
+431 KQLEFVNEKLKMAA

-460 RQIEESLA
+460 SQIEDALSRIE
-468 KVGQEQFSLVMLD
+468 KEQFSLVMLD

-511 RIGQKQNVSSGR
+511 RIGHKQNVSSGR

-547 MRESFANTNLRGI
+547 LRESFANTSFKEI

-568 VTQAKKD
+568 VTQARQE
-575 DTIDSLCTRVDM
+575 DTVDSLCTRVDM

>member
-1 MNHNHILI
+1 MQ
-9 ERGNIMK
+9 
-16 QVQFEYQDRESF
+16 QVWFIYEEKESF
-28 LEKLHTFQKD
+28 KQKLLEFKNTD
-38 NAAGSGARLF
+38 RVSSTGRRMF
-48 QIYSEVLETVV
+48 QIYSEILKPTVI
-59 LQEVTGAIEACF
+59 QEVTDAIEECF
-71 PDTPYIGCTTSGNI
+71 HDIPYIGCSTSGNI

-90 SGNITVVCT
+90 AGDITVVCT
-99 DFELPTTRFEIFQY
+99 DFELLTTRFEIFQY
-113 DMAEMSVDE
+113 DMAKQSVDE
-122 ITAQIVEETRQNPWV
+122 ITAQIVEETKKNPWV
-137 KAVEMYF
+137 KAIEMYF
-144 TIPEGSTTRFC
+144 TIPEGSTTQFC
-155 DGLKELR
+155 DGLKDIR

-177 TSDDSCVFTKACGF
+177 TSDDSCVFTKAYGF
-191 SESSIIIVFYGG
+191 SDTSIVIVFYGG

-216 KPLGRKFH
+216 KPLGREFH

-236 DGVPAYDVYHKYLN
+236 DGIPAYDVYRKYLN
-250 IKNDENFFYNT
+250 INNDENFFYNT

-282 NADGSINMTSDMD
+282 NADGSLNMTSDMD

-309 IVESIRHDSQRIAQF
+309 IVDSIRHDSQRLAQF

-333 CAARRTFWTNKEP
+333 CAARRTFWTNREP
-346 TYEIQP
+346 TYEIEP
-352 FRDVSA
+352 LYDIST

-390 EKKAAAAMSE
+390 EKKASPAVPQA
-400 TQDINTLSRVPL
+400 QDNYMMSRVPL

-417 TFISVTSL
+417 TFISVTSQ
-425 ELESTN
+425 ELENTN
-431 KQLELVNEKLKMAA
+431 KQLALVNDKLKMAA

-460 RQIEESLA
+460 GQIEKALA
-468 KVGQEQFSLVMLD
+468 DVKREQFSLVMLD

-495 EGDTVI
+495 EGDSVI

-511 RIGQKQNVSSGR
+511 RTGLMQSSGR

-536 DADSAAYIADL
+536 DSSSAAYIADL
-547 MRESFANTNLRGI
+547 MRECFANTSFPGI

-568 VTQAKKD
+568 VTQARED
-575 DTIDSLCTRVDM
+575 DTVDSLCTSVDM
-587 ALYRAKKNGKN
+587 ALYRAKQNGKN
-598 RVEVE
+598 RVEIE

>member
-1 MNHNHILI
+1 MRQTHFAY
-9 ERGNIMK
+9 RDK
-16 QVQFEYQDRESF
+16 ESLAEELQAF
-28 LEKLHTFQKD
+28 KGES
-38 NAAGSGARLF
+38 AVGSGPRLF
-48 QIYSEVLETVV
+48 QIYSEVLDSAVIAD
-59 LQEVTGAIEACF
+59 VTGAIEECF
-71 PDTPYIGCTTSGNI
+71 PDTPYFGCSTSGNI

-90 SGNITVVCT
+90 SENITVVCT
-99 DFELPTTRFEIFQY
+99 DFELSTTKYEIYQY
-113 DMAEMSVDE
+113 DMAKLSVDE
-122 ITAQIVEETRQNPWV
+122 ITAQIVEETRKNPWV
-137 KAVEMYF
+137 KAIEMYF

-155 DGLKELR
+155 DGMKDLR
-162 EDIQIFG
+162 EDIQVFG

-177 TSDDSCVFTKACGF
+177 TSDDSCVFTKAYGF
-191 SESSIIIVFYGG
+191 SETSIVIVFYGG
-203 EDFHV
+203 EDFYV

-216 KPLGRKFH
+216 KPLGRKFQ
-224 VTKSQGSLLQEL
+224 VTKSQGSRLQEL
-236 DGVPAYDVYHKYLN
+236 DGIPAYEVYHKYLN

-282 NADGSINMTSDMD
+282 NADGSINMSSDMD

-309 IVESIRHDSQRIAQF
+309 IVESIRQDSQRLADF
-324 GPDVLHIFS
+324 TPDVLHIFS

-352 FRDVSA
+352 LQDISA

-369 RTKGSLNQHNVTLVI
+369 RTKGNLNQHNVTLVI

-390 EKKAAAAMSE
+390 KKSDAVTAPKV
-400 TQDINTLSRVPL
+400 QDWEVLSKVPL

-417 TFISVTSL
+417 TFISMTSL
-425 ELESTN
+425 ELENMN
-431 KQLELVNEKLKMAA
+431 KQLELVNDKLQQSA
-445 IIDGLTGLY
+445 ITDGLTGLY

-460 RQIEESLA
+460 SQIEEALNKIDSE
-468 KVGQEQFSLVMLD
+468 KFSLLMLD

-495 EGDTVI
+495 EGDSVI
-501 VALADILRNR
+501 VGLADILRNR
-511 RIGQKQNVSSGR
+511 RIGQMQNVSSGR

-528 FMVLLRGT
+528 FMVLLRGS
-536 DADSAAYIADL
+536 DASAAAYIGDL
-547 MRESFANTNLRGI
+547 MRECFANTSFPGM

-568 VTQAKKD
+568 VTQARED
-575 DTIDSLCTRVDM
+575 DTVDSLCTRVDM
-587 ALYRAKKNGKN
+587 ALYKAKKGGKN

>member
-1 MNHNHILI
+1 MQ
-9 ERGNIMK
+9 
-16 QVQFEYQDRESF
+16 QVWFIYEEKESF
-28 LEKLHTFQKD
+28 KQKLLEFKNTD
-38 NAAGSGARLF
+38 RVSSTGRRMF
-48 QIYSEVLETVV
+48 QIYSEILKPAVI
-59 LQEVTGAIEACF
+59 QEVTDAIEECF
-71 PDTPYIGCTTSGNI
+71 PDIPYIGCSTSGNI

-90 SGNITVVCT
+90 AGDITVVCT
-99 DFELPTTRFEIFQY
+99 DFELLTTRFEIFQY
-113 DMAEMSVDE
+113 DMAKQSVDE
-122 ITAQIVEETRQNPWV
+122 ITAQIVEETKKNPWV
-137 KAVEMYF
+137 KAIEMYF
-144 TIPEGSTTRFC
+144 TIPEGSTTQFC
-155 DGLKELR
+155 DGLKDIR
-162 EDIQIFG
+162 EDIQVFG

-177 TSDDSCVFTKACGF
+177 TSDDSCVFTKAYGF
-191 SESSIIIVFYGG
+191 SETSIVIVFYGG

-216 KPLGRKFH
+216 KPLGREFH

-236 DGVPAYDVYHKYLN
+236 DGIPAYDVYRKYLN
-250 IKNDENFFYNT
+250 INNDENFFYNT

-282 NADGSINMTSDMD
+282 NADGSLNMTSDMD

-309 IVESIRHDSQRIAQF
+309 IVDSIRHDSQRLAQF

-333 CAARRTFWTNKEP
+333 CAARRTFWTNREP
-346 TYEIQP
+346 TYEIEP
-352 FRDVSA
+352 LYDIST

-390 EKKAAAAMSE
+390 EKKASPAVPQA
-400 TQDINTLSRVPL
+400 QDNYMMSRVPL

-417 TFISVTSL
+417 TFISVTSQ
-425 ELESTN
+425 ELENTN
-431 KQLELVNEKLKMAA
+431 KQLALVNDKLKMAA

-460 RQIEESLA
+460 GQIEKALA
-468 KVGQEQFSLVMLD
+468 DVKREQFSLVMLD

-495 EGDTVI
+495 EGDSVI

-511 RIGQKQNVSSGR
+511 RTGLMQSSGR

-536 DADSAAYIADL
+536 DSSSAAYIADL
-547 MRESFANTNLRGI
+547 MRECFANTSFPGI

-568 VTQAKKD
+568 VTQARED
-575 DTIDSLCTRVDM
+575 DTVDSLCTRVDM
-587 ALYRAKKNGKN
+587 ALYRAKQNGKN
-598 RVEVE
+598 RVEIE

>member
-1 MNHNHILI
+1 MQ
-9 ERGNIMK
+9 
-16 QVQFEYQDRESF
+16 QVWFIYEGKESF
-28 LEKLHTFQKD
+28 KQKLLEFKNTD
-38 NAAGSGARLF
+38 RVSGTGKRMF
-48 QIYSEVLETVV
+48 QIYSEILEPTVI
-59 LQEVTGAIEACF
+59 QEVADAIGECF
-71 PDTPYIGCTTSGNI
+71 PDIPYIGCSTSGNI

-90 SGNITVVCT
+90 AGDITVVCT

-113 DMAEMSVDE
+113 DMAKQSVDE
-122 ITAQIVEETRQNPWV
+122 ITAQIVEETKKNPWV
-137 KAVEMYF
+137 KAIEMYF

-155 DGLKELR
+155 DGLKDIR

-177 TSDDSCVFTKACGF
+177 TSDDSCVFTKAYGF
-191 SESSIIIVFYGG
+191 SETSIVIVFYGG

-216 KPLGRKFH
+216 KPLGREFH

-236 DGVPAYDVYHKYLN
+236 DGIPAYDVYRKYLN
-250 IKNDENFFYNT
+250 INNDENFFYNT

-282 NADGSINMTSDMD
+282 NADGSLNMTSDMD

-309 IVESIRHDSQRIAQF
+309 IVDSIRHDSQRLAQF
-324 GPDVLHIFS
+324 GPDVMHIFS
-333 CAARRTFWTNKEP
+333 CAARRTFWSNREP
-346 TYEIQP
+346 TYEIEP
-352 FRDVSA
+352 LYDIST

-390 EKKAAAAMSE
+390 EKKASPAVPQA
-400 TQDINTLSRVPL
+400 QDNYTMSRVPL

-417 TFISVTSL
+417 TFISVTSQ
-425 ELESTN
+425 ELENTN
-431 KQLELVNEKLKMAA
+431 KQLALVNDKLNMSA

-460 RQIEESLA
+460 SQIEKALA
-468 KVGQEQFSLVMLD
+468 DVKREQFSLVMLD

-495 EGDTVI
+495 EGDSVI

-511 RIGQKQNVSSGR
+511 RTGPMQSSGR

-536 DADSAAYIADL
+536 DSSSAAYIADL
-547 MRESFANTNLRGI
+547 MRECFANTSFPGI

-568 VTQAKKD
+568 VTQARED
-575 DTIDSLCTRVDM
+575 DTVDSLCTRVDM
-587 ALYRAKKNGKN
+587 ALYRAKQNGKN
-598 RVEVE
+598 RVEIK

>member
-1 MNHNHILI
+1 
-9 ERGNIMK
+9 MK
-16 QVQFEYQDRESF
+16 QIPFEYQDRKSF
-28 LEKLHTFQKD
+28 EEKLHAFKMN
-38 NAAGSGARLF
+38 NAAGSGTRLF
-48 QIYSEVLETVV
+48 QIYSEVLDPAVI
-59 LQEVTGAIEACF
+59 QDVTGAIEECF
-71 PDTPYIGCTTSGNI
+71 PDTPYIGCSTSGNI

-99 DFELPTTRFEIFQY
+99 DFEQPTTKLEIFQY
-113 DMAEMSVDE
+113 DMAKLSVDE
-122 ITAQIVEETRQNPWV
+122 ITAQIVEETRKNSWV

-144 TIPEGSTTRFC
+144 TIPESSTTRFC
-155 DGLKELR
+155 EGLKGLR

-169 GVSCSDDI
+169 GVTCSDDI
-177 TSDDSCVFTKACGF
+177 TSDASCVFTKAYGF

-216 KPLGRKFH
+216 KPLGREFH

-236 DGVPAYDVYHKYLN
+236 DGIPAYDVYHKYLN

-309 IVESIRHDSQRIAQF
+309 IVESIRHDSRRIAAF
-324 GPDVLHIFS
+324 SPDVLHIFS

-346 TYEIQP
+346 TYELQP
-352 FRDVSA
+352 FHDISA

-369 RTKGSLNQHNVTLVI
+369 RTKGNLNQHNVTLVI

-390 EKKAAAAMSE
+390 TKRAKAAMPE
-400 TQDINTLSRVPL
+400 IQDINTLSRVPL

-425 ELESTN
+425 ELGETN

-460 RQIEESLA
+460 SQIEDALSRVE
-468 KVGQEQFSLVMLD
+468 KEQFSLVMLD

-511 RIGQKQNVSSGR
+511 RIGHKQNVSSGR

-547 MRESFANTNLRGI
+547 MRENFANTNFPGI
-560 RPQTVSLG
+560 KPQTVSLG
-568 VTQAKKD
+568 VTQARPD
-575 DTIDSLCTRVDM
+575 DTLDALCTRVDT

-598 RVEVE
+598 RVEIK